1 MTTTTTSHTVSNLDR
16 ESWLTE
22 AAQFILDDL
31 IAPHCALP
39 STDFRISI
47 GFPSGKPSKVLAQ
60 CWKHEASADGVNEI
74 FVSPTVSDSGEILA
88 ALTHEL
94 VHYADN
100 CVSGH
105 QHHFARVAR
114 AVGLDG
120 KLTATVASPALAE
133 QLDKY
138 VSILGTIP
146 HAKLDASLSGKKKQ
160 GTRMLKVACSACG
173 FTFRTTQRHIDAIQY
188 TDCLACDNGTLQAER
203 V

>member
-1 MTTTTTSHTVSNLDR
+1 MTTPYAVSDLER
-16 ESWLTE
+16 ETWLTE
-22 AAQFILDDL
+22 AAQFILDDI
-31 IAPHCALP
+31 IAPHCTLP
-39 STDFRISI
+39 TTEFRISI

-74 FVSPTVSDSGEILA
+74 FVSPTVSDSVEILA

-120 KLTATVASPALAE
+120 RLTSTVASTGLAE
-133 QLDKY
+133 RLDYY

-160 GTRMLKVACSACG
+160 GTRMLKVACSGCD
-173 FTFRTTQRHIDAIQY
+173 FSFRTTQRHIDSMAY
-188 TDCLACDNGTLQAER
+188 TDCLACDSGTLQTEG

>member
-1 MTTTTTSHTVSNLDR
+1 MTTPYAVSDLDR

-22 AAQFILDDL
+22 AAQFILDDI
-31 IAPHCALP
+31 IAPHCTLP
-39 STDFRISI
+39 ATDFRISI
-47 GFPSGKPSKVLAQ
+47 GFPSGKPSRVLAQ
-60 CWKHEASADGVNEI
+60 CWKHEASADGVSEI
-74 FVSPTVSDSGEILA
+74 FVSPTVSDSLEILA

-120 KLTATVASPALAE
+120 KLTATTASTELSKR
-133 QLDKY
+133 LDYY

-146 HAKLDASLSGKKKQ
+146 HAKLDPALSGKKKQ
-160 GTRMLKVACSACG
+160 GTRMIKVACSDCD
-173 FTFRTTQRHIDAIQY
+173 FSFRTTARHIDLMKF
-188 TDCLACDNGTLQAER
+188 TDCLACDDGTLQTEGL
-203 V
+203 